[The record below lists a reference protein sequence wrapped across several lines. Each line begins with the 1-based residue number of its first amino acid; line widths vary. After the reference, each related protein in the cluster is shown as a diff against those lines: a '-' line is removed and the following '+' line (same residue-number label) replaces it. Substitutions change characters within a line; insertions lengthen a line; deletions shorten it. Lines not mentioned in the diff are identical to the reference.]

1 MMWLTCEALSFGY
14 GGRPV
19 LELANL
25 TLQQGQIAAII
36 GPSGSGKSTLL
47 RLIAG
52 LEKPDRGRIVVD
64 GCVLSDERSHVAV
77 HQRPVGL
84 VFQDYHLFPH
94 MTLRQNIAYGAHQLP
109 RRQRKAWVNQLLA
122 MTELTEHANKYPHQ
136 ASGGM
141 QQRTAIARAMAHQP
155 KVLLLD
161 EPFSN
166 LDASLTDRLRGQMKR
181 WFADQAMTV
190 ILVTHDPQ
198 DAQALAD
205 LTLTLSPQT
214 PFKLTEN

>member
-1 MMWLTCEALSFGY
+1 MMWFTCEEVSFAY
-14 GGRPV
+14 GSKLI
-19 LELANL
+19 LEKVSLR
-25 TLQQGQIAAII
+25 LQQVQISAVL

-52 LEKPDRGRIVVD
+52 LEKPDEGTIAVD
-64 GCVLSDERSHVAV
+64 GQILFSDQVNIEV
-77 HQRPVGL
+77 HRRPIGL

-94 MTLRQNIAYGAHQLP
+94 LTLRQNIAFGAHHLP
-109 RRQRKAWVNQLLA
+109 PSKRKAWVDHWL
-122 MTELTEHANKYPHQ
+122 ELTELKEHAEKYPHQ

-141 QQRTAIARAMAHQP
+141 QQRAAIARALAHQP

-166 LDASLTDRLRGQMKR
+166 LDASLTLRLRIQMKA
-181 WFADQAMTV
+181 WFNQEQVTV

-198 DAQALAD
+198 DAEALAD
-205 LTLTLSPQT
+205 LTFTIDAKT

>member
-1 MMWLTCEALSFGY
+1 MMLVCEKVSFGY
-14 GGRPV
+14 RQTTV
-19 LELANL
+19 IDALSLRLEP
-25 TLQQGQIAAII
+25 GQIAAIV

-52 LEKPDRGRIVVD
+52 LERLQSGRISVD
-64 GCVLSDERSHVAV
+64 GHVLSDETHHIEA

-94 MTLRQNIAYGAHQLP
+94 MTLRQNIAYGAHQ
-109 RRQRKAWVNQLLA
+109 RKRAERKAWVDHLLA
-122 MTELTEHANKYPHQ
+122 LTELTEHADKYPHQ

-141 QQRTAIARAMAHQP
+141 QQRAAIARALAHQP

-166 LDASLTDRLRGQMKR
+166 LDAHLTSRLRDQMKR
-181 WFADQAMTV
+181 WFEDQSMTV
-190 ILVTHDPQ
+190 ILVTHDDD
-198 DAQALAD
+198 DAAALAD
-205 LTLTLSPQT
+205 FTLHLSSKSSV
-214 PFKLTEN
+214 KLTDN

>member
-1 MMWLTCEALSFGY
+1 MWFVCEEVSFGY
-14 GGRPV
+14 GDSMVVDRV
-19 LELANL
+19 SLRLN
-25 TLQQGQIAAII
+25 QGQIAAIL

-52 LEKPDRGRIVVD
+52 LERPQKGVIAVD
-64 GCVLSDERSHVAV
+64 GRVLSDASTVVDV
-77 HQRPVGL
+77 HHRPVGL

-109 RRQRKAWVNQLLA
+109 RRQRKAWVDHLLA
-122 MTELTEHANKYPHQ
+122 MTELTEHADKYPHQ

-141 QQRTAIARAMAHQP
+141 QQRAAIARALAHQP
-155 KVLLLD
+155 KILLLD

-166 LDASLTDRLRGQMKR
+166 LDAQLTLRMRQQIKH
-181 WFADQAMTV
+181 WFTQQAMTV
-190 ILVTHDPQ
+190 ILVTHDPE
-198 DAQALAD
+198 DALAMAD
-205 LTLTLSPQT
+205 VTLTLDPKT

>member
-1 MMWLTCEALSFGY
+1 MWLSIEQVSFGY
-14 GGRPV
+14 AKESV
-19 LELANL
+19 IEAVSFQLD
-25 TLQQGQIAAII
+25 QGQIAAVV

-52 LEKPDRGRIVVD
+52 LERVQSGQIIVD
-64 GCVLSDERSHVAV
+64 GTVLSQPQHHVAV

-109 RRQRKAWVNQLLA
+109 RRERKAWVDHLLVL
-122 MTELTEHANKYPHQ
+122 TELSEHADKYPHQ

-141 QQRTAIARAMAHQP
+141 QQRTAIARALAHQP

-166 LDASLTDRLRGQMKR
+166 LDAQLTSRLREQMKQ
-181 WFADQAMTV
+181 WFTDQAMTV
-190 ILVTHDPQ
+190 ILVTHDAD
-198 DAQALAD
+198 DALALAD
-205 LTLTLSPQT
+205 LTIQLPAKSSV
-214 PFKLTEN
+214 KLTDN

>member
-1 MMWLTCEALSFGY
+1 MGLTIDQVSFGY
-14 GGRPV
+14 AKESV
-19 LELANL
+19 IDEVSL
-25 TLQQGQIAAII
+25 TLDQGQIAAIV

-52 LEKPDRGRIVVD
+52 LEKVQAGKIIVD
-64 GCVLSDERSHVAV
+64 GTVLSAPQHHVEV
-77 HQRPVGL
+77 HHRPVGL

-94 MTLRQNIAYGAHQLP
+94 MTLRQNIAYGAHHIP
-109 RRQRKAWVNQLLA
+109 KKQRKAWVDHVLVL
-122 MTELTEHANKYPHQ
+122 TELLEHADKYPHQ

-141 QQRTAIARAMAHQP
+141 QQRAAIARALAHQP

-166 LDASLTDRLRGQMKR
+166 LDAQLTTRLRDQMKQ

-190 ILVTHDPQ
+190 ILVTHDAE
-198 DAQALAD
+198 DALALAD
-205 LTLTLSPQT
+205 LTIHFPLKSSV
-214 PFKLTEN
+214 KLTDN

>member
-1 MMWLTCEALSFGY
+1 MWLTLDNVTFGY
-14 GGRPV
+14 AMDSV
-19 LELANL
+19 IDKVSFNL
-25 TLQQGQIAAII
+25 NQGQIAAIV

-52 LEKPDRGRIVVD
+52 LERVQAGRILVD
-64 GCVLSDERSHVAV
+64 GTVLSDVQQHVEV

-109 RRQRKAWVNQLLA
+109 RSARKAWVDHLLA
-122 MTELTEHANKYPHQ
+122 LTELSEHADKFPHQ

-141 QQRTAIARAMAHQP
+141 QQRTAIARALAHQP

-166 LDASLTDRLRGQMKR
+166 LDAQLTVRLREQMKR
-181 WFADQAMTV
+181 WFEDQRMTV
-190 ILVTHDPQ
+190 ILVTHDAD
-198 DAQALAD
+198 DAVALAD
-205 LTLTLSPQT
+205 LTIHLPAKSSV
-214 PFKLTEN
+214 KLTDN